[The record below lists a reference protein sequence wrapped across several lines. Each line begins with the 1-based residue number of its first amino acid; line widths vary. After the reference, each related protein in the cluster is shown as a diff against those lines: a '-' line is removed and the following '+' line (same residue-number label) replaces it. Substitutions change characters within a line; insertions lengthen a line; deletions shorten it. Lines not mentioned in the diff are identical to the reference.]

1 MKERERE
8 RVSRE
13 CGALNPKKYQRGP
26 CSLGSGSRLHASLVA
41 KVFEERER
49 ERRKLNDENHFSFI
63 LLYIY
68 NLLPFI
74 VVIDYAY

>member
-1 MKERERE
+1 MDGERERERE

-49 ERRKLNDENHFSFI
+49 EKKIKRRKPLFF
-63 LLYIY
+63 YI
-68 NLLPFI
+68 
-74 VVIDYAY
+74 VIYIQFAAFYCRH